1 MSPDLS
7 FLNLIMNATLVVKG
21 VMLALLVASLVSWTM
36 IFNKRVALNS
46 AKKEADRFEDQF
58 WSD

>member
-7 FLNLIMNATLVVKG
+7 FLNLIMNASLVVKC

-36 IFNKRVALNS
+36 ILLLSQHPRKNHRP
-46 AKKEADRFEDQF
+46 
-58 WSD
+58 